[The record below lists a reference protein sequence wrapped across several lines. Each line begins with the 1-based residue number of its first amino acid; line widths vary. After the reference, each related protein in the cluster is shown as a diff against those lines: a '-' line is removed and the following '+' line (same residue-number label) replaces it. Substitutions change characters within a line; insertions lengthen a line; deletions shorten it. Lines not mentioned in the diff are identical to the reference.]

1 MHHVV
6 ALALVMIALSDGA
19 AVEVRKDS
27 ERAGG
32 FLHQLSDFP
41 GFGRPRGVRSGSE
54 DMQRDYVTQMLPII
68 AR

>member
-27 ERAGG
+27 ERAGE
-32 FLHQLSDFP
+32 FLDQLSPIFLDLA
-41 GFGRPRGVRSGSE
+41 VREACG
-54 DMQRDYVTQMLPII
+54 QAVRTCNGIT
-68 AR
+68 